1 MGVTYVEWVDV
12 WWFVKFLQQID
23 SVNLKIQLDRLIC
36 RIIICMTP

>member
-23 SVNLKIQLDRLIC
+23 SVNLKIQLDRLTS
-36 RIIICMTP
+36 RIICMTP